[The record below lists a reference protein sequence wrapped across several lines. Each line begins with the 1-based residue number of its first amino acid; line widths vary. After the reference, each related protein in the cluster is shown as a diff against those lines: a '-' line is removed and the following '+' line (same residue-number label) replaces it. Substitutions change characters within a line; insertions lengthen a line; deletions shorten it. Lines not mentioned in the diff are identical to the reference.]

1 MTSTNDLFADQG
13 AAFAPPPD
21 RLEIV
26 AGKVVASMGKPS
38 AAQKRFNT
46 LMARIDAELPAAV
59 ASLRPL
65 APPRLGR
72 VSRRVRSFPVAPH
85 VELRPDEKAQHWLL
99 AVSASDR
106 TGLLYSIARVLAAH
120 AISVELAKVTT
131 LGERVE
137 DVFLLRG
144 EQLQQERTRVS
155 IEQELLQALEP
166 S

>member
-1 MTSTNDLFADQG
+1 
-13 AAFAPPPD
+13 
-21 RLEIV
+21 
-26 AGKVVASMGKPS
+26 
-38 AAQKRFNT
+38 
-46 LMARIDAELPAAV
+46 MARIEAELPPPSTACAAG
-59 ASLRPL
+59 A
-65 APPRLGR
+65 APPGPR
-72 VSRRVRSFPVAPH
+72 VAPRAQ
-85 VELRPDEKAQHWLL
+85 LSRGAPRRPAPDEKAQHWLL
-99 AVSASDR
+99 SVSASDR

>member
-1 MTSTNDLFADQG
+1 
-13 AAFAPPPD
+13 
-21 RLEIV
+21 
-26 AGKVVASMGKPS
+26 
-38 AAQKRFNT
+38 
-46 LMARIDAELPAAV
+46 MARIEAELPAAV
-59 ASLRPL
+59 DSLRPL
-65 APPRLGR
+65 RRPPGAR
-72 VSRRVRSFPVAPH
+72 VAPRAQ
-85 VELRPDEKAQHWLL
+85 LPGGAPRRPAPDEKAQHWLL
-99 AVSASDR
+99 SVSASDR